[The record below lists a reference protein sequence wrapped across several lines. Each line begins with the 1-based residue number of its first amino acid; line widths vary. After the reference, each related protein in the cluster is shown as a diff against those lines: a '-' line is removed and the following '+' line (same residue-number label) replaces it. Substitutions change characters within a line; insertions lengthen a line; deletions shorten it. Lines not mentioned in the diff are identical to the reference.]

1 MKKVEALRIPVTQ
14 GLKDFYAMD
23 MHLAYQAACTGQFN
37 VLAFGRLAAAIT
49 VIRSALE
56 QNRTRIPHAIETL
69 DATIETLLAVKNK
82 GDASGVWEITVGE
95 LPSVLA
101 GIDMAEDTI
110 GTLDVALLERTA
122 TALLNSTS
130 GEPDDQQVSRA

>member
-1 MKKVEALRIPVTQ
+1 MKKIESLRIPVTQ

-56 QNRTRIPHAIETL
+56 QNRTKIPNAIETL

-82 GDASGVWEITVGE
+82 GDATGVWEITVGE

-122 TALLNSTS
+122 AALLHNASEKT
-130 GEPDDQQVSRA
+130 GDQQVSRA

>member
-1 MKKVEALRIPVTQ
+1 VKKVGSLRIPVTQ

-23 MHLAYQAACTGQFN
+23 MHLAYQAACTGQFSVVN
-37 VLAFGRLAAAIT
+37 FGRLAAAIS

-56 QNRTRIPHAIETL
+56 QNRTQIPRAIETL

-82 GDASGVWEITVGE
+82 GDTTGVWEITVGE

-101 GIDMAEDTI
+101 GIDMAEETI

-122 TALLNSTS
+122 AALLRNTCDK
-130 GEPDDQQVSRA
+130 PDDQLVSRA